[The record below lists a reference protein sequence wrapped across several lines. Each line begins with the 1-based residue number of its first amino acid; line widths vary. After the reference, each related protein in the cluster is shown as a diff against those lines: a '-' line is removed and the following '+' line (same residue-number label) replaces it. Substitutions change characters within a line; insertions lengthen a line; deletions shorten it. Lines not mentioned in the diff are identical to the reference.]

1 MRRSGA
7 CSSHVSARAHG
18 ACEAETRST
27 EEARRFVPAILLLLA
42 LPLLTLAACE
52 KQTHRDS
59 RRRFQEITSE
69 AMSDDA
75 RARALEEFVH
85 RYPEPKTNP
94 NLARACQALA
104 HYHARRGRADIASS
118 WYERALRAHPGD
130 PDLLNR
136 LGYHY
141 ARAGMNLDRA
151 VEVLELA
158 VRLAEERGYSERRQG
173 FFKDSLGW
181 AYRMRGD
188 LPRAVALL
196 EEACRLAP
204 GVAILREHLAEV
216 YRALG
221 EHKRAGEIYLE
232 LYIEGRGTTS
242 RFHAHLMSMAEQK
255 GPSAVARL
263 ERRIRKGLRKMAEDD
278 RRAAEAEGASLV
290 RLEAPD
296 GQAIVGWLYE
306 PSPSAPPPPP
316 GRSDRGAVL
325 LLHALGADRAASLPA
340 ARLLAE
346 RGLFA
351 LALDLRGHGD
361 SIREGLSS
369 PLEFSDRLDDNLIAS
384 RDDALTALEFLRARP
399 GVDRSRIGAAGEGIG
414 GLVAA
419 QALEQIS
426 STGSFAL
433 VILSPWGQAAAYH
446 AAIGTLGP
454 GSTFLV
460 AAENDHPASA
470 TVSELVTGSGEGSA
484 ESLIVP
490 GGSKG
495 FSLLQEDVVLRGRFA
510 EFLTGRLRHRLP

>member
-1 MRRSGA
+1 MK
-7 CSSHVSARAHG
+7 HLD
-18 ACEAETRST
+18 
-27 EEARRFVPAILLLLA
+27 RFPPAILLVLV

-59 RRRFQEITSE
+59 RLRFQEIMS
-69 AMSDDA
+69 ASMSDDA
-75 RARALEEFVH
+75 RAHALEEFVH

-94 NLARACQALA
+94 NLARSCQTLA
-104 HYHARRGRADIASS
+104 QYHARRGRADIASS
-118 WYERALRAHPGD
+118 WYERALRADPDD

-158 VRLAEERGYSERRQG
+158 VRLAEERGYAERRQG

-188 LPRAVALL
+188 LPRAVALI

-216 YRALG
+216 YRLLG
-221 EHKRAGEIYLE
+221 EHERAGEIYLE
-232 LYIEGRGTTS
+232 LYINGHGTTS
-242 RFHAHLMSMAEQK
+242 RFRDHLMSMATQK

-263 ERRIRKGLRKMAEDD
+263 ERKIRKGLRKVVEAD
-278 RRAAEAEGASLV
+278 RRVAEADGASLV
-290 RLEAPD
+290 RLAAPD
-296 GQAIVGWLYE
+296 GQPIVGWLYE
-306 PSPSAPPPPP
+306 PSNSAPPITS
-316 GRSDRGAVL
+316 GRTDRGAVL
-325 LLHALGADRAASLPA
+325 LLHALGANRAASLPA

-369 PLEFSDRLDDNLIAS
+369 PIEFSDRLEDNLSAS
-384 RDDALTALEFLRARP
+384 RDDALIALDFLRTRP
-399 GVDRSRIGAAGEGIG
+399 GVDGSRIGAVGEGIG

-419 QALEQIS
+419 LALEQILAS
-426 STGSFAL
+426 ESAAL
-433 VILSPWGQAAAYH
+433 VILSPWGQAAAYRPV
-446 AAIGTLGP
+446 IESLGL
-454 GSTFLV
+454 GSTLLV
-460 AAENDHPASA
+460 AAEDDRIAA
-470 TVSELVTGSGEGSA
+470 GTVSGLLTGSEESSA
-484 ESLIVP
+484 EGLIVP
-490 GGSKG
+490 GSSKG
-495 FSLLQEDVVLRGRFA
+495 FSLLQEDMMLRDRFA
-510 EFLTGRLRHRLP
+510 GFLTNRLRHPSP

>member
-1 MRRSGA
+1 MTRRDRIA
-7 CSSHVSARAHG
+7 
-18 ACEAETRST
+18 
-27 EEARRFVPAILLLLA
+27 PAILLLLA

-59 RRRFQEITSE
+59 RRRFREISSG

-75 RARALEEFVH
+75 RARALEGFVH

-94 NLARACQALA
+94 NLARACQTLA
-104 HYHARRGRADIASS
+104 QYHARRGRADIASS
-118 WYERALRAHPGD
+118 WYERALRAQPGD

-141 ARAGMNLDRA
+141 ATAGMNLDRA

-158 VRLAEERGYSERRQG
+158 VHLAEERGYTERRQG

-221 EHKRAGEIYLE
+221 EHELAGEIYLE

-242 RFHAHLMSMAEQK
+242 RFHDHLTSMAEQK
-255 GPSAVARL
+255 GASAVARL
-263 ERRIRKGLRKMAEDD
+263 ERRITSGLRKIAEED
-278 RRAAEAEGASLV
+278 RRAAEADGATLV

-306 PSPSAPPPPP
+306 PPPSAPPPPP

-325 LLHALGADRAASLPA
+325 LLHALGADRAASIPT

-346 RGLFA
+346 HGLFA
-351 LALDLRGHGD
+351 LALDLRGHGE

-369 PLEFSDRLDDNLIAS
+369 PLEFSDRLDDNLSAS
-384 RDDALTALEFLRARP
+384 RDDALAALDFLRTRP
-399 GVDRSRIGAAGEGIG
+399 GVDGSRIGAAGEGIG

-419 QALEQIS
+419 RALAGIPS
-426 STGSFAL
+426 PGSPAL
-433 VILSPWGQAAAYH
+433 VILSPWGQAAAYQP
-446 AAIGTLGP
+446 AIETLGP
-454 GSTFLV
+454 GSTLLL
-460 AAENDHPASA
+460 AAEDDRTASGTA
-470 TVSELVTGSGEGSA
+470 HELVTGSGERSS
-484 ESLIVP
+484 ESLSVP

-495 FSLLQEDVVLRGRFA
+495 FSLLQEDALLRDRFV
-510 EFLTGRLRHRLP
+510 EFLTGRLSHPEP